1 MNFLLEIGTEEIPA
15 SYLVP
20 YSKQLKKLFTDE
32 FSKLNLNAQGIS
44 LDFTPRRIALFC
56 ENLAETQPVK
66 NEKLKGP
73 PASVAF
79 KEGVPT
85 KAAEAFA
92 KKTGIAIEKLETQ
105 TFDGR
110 EYLYAE
116 IQTGGSKAIDLLKES
131 IPVIIRKLRSPKSMR
146 WEDKPTIF
154 ARPIR
159 WLVALLGKEVIPVKL
174 DGLKADRISYG
185 HRFISPDKIIFE
197 SADPAIYKEKL
208 KSAYV
213 ILDSVEREQII
224 INQLL
229 SHGAIEERID
239 KFLVTTC
246 ANLVEWPNVIRG
258 TFPDSMLAL
267 PESVLENALKK
278 HQKSFLIYND
288 DGSVAAGFLSVTN
301 NDLDDEILIREGYE
315 RVILARLDDAKFFWD
330 EDKKQKLSD
339 KVEKLKNVVWQ
350 DELGSYFDK
359 TTRVCELVELIA
371 NKIGKQDL
379 AIPASRAA
387 YLSRADLTTA
397 MVNEFPNLQGIMGK
411 TYAAVVDDEPENV
424 CTAIEE
430 MYKPRSADDSLPKSK
445 EGALVS
451 IADRIDTLI
460 GCCAVG
466 LAPTGS
472 ADPYALRRQ
481 SLGMLKT
488 IIGHNLH
495 FSIKKL
501 LEDAAAKLKVDNSDK
516 AVNLVV
522 QIIQGRFETLLKEN
536 NVRYDVINAVISS
549 GWDDVSS
556 TTDKTAQ
563 LMEIVDL
570 EEFKKACTIVERCHN
585 ITKNADLSDTE
596 VDEQLFSE
604 KPENELWAEWKIA
617 KKDLEKSVEINDY
630 KLAVKNITGEFY
642 DKLNSFFDN
651 VRVNADDNK
660 IKINRLKLVRSI
672 RDTIVDKLAD
682 LSKIVFDAES

>member
-116 IQTGGSKAIDLLKES
+116 IQTGGAKAIDLLKES

-301 NDLDDEILIREGYE
+301 NDLDDEKLIRNGYE

-330 EDKKQKLSD
+330 EDKKEKLDSR
-339 KVEKLKNVVWQ
+339 VEKLKNIVFQ
-350 DELGSYFDK
+350 DKLGSYFDK
-359 TTRVCELVELIA
+359 TNRICELVVSMA
-371 NKIGKQDL
+371 NTINQKQL

-411 TYAAVVDDEPENV
+411 IYAHETDSEPENV
-424 CTAIEE
+424 CRAIEE
-430 MYKPRSADDSLPKSK
+430 MYKPRSADDSLPVSL

-451 IADRIDTLI
+451 IADRIDTLV

-466 LAPTGS
+466 LGPTGS

-488 IIGHNLH
+488 IIKHNLH

-501 LEDAAAKLKVDNSDK
+501 LEEAAAKFDLDNSCKTID
-516 AVNLVV
+516 LVI

-536 NVRYDVINAVISS
+536 GVRYDVINAVISS
-549 GWDDVSS
+549 GWDDI
-556 TTDKTAQ
+556 TNAADKAVQ
-563 LMEIVDL
+563 LTEIVDSP
-570 EEFKKACTIVERCHN
+570 EFQRACTIVERCYN
-585 ITKNADLSDTE
+585 ITKSAELLNTD
-596 VDEQLFSE
+596 VDENLFSE
-604 KPENELWAEWKIA
+604 QLERELWAEWKIA
-617 KKDLEKSVEINDY
+617 EKELGESIDNNDY
-630 KLAVKNITGEFY
+630 KSAVNNIAGEFY
-642 DKLNSFFDN
+642 DKLNVFFDD
-651 VRVNADDNK
+651 VRVNAEDDKLKN
-660 IKINRLKLVRSI
+660 NRLKLVRSI
-672 RDTIVDKLAD
+672 RDSLVNKLAD
-682 LSKIVFDAES
+682 LAKIVFDTK

>member
-15 SYLVP
+15 SYLKP
-20 YSKQLKKLFTDE
+20 YANQLRDLFNREIAKQEIKTG
-32 FSKLNLNAQGIS
+32 NICVAY
-44 LDFTPRRIALFC
+44 TPRRLTLFVN
-56 ENLAETQPVK
+56 EIDEQQPVK
-66 NEKLKGP
+66 NIDLKGP
-73 PASVAF
+73 PADIAF
-79 KEGVPT
+79 KDGVPT

-92 KKTGIAIEKLETQ
+92 KKCGIEIDKLETKD
-105 TFDGR
+105 FGGR
-110 EYLYAE
+110 EYLFANVT
-116 IQTGGSKAIDLLKES
+116 QGGGKVIDILPGIITSIAKKLK
-131 IPVIIRKLRSPKSMR
+131 SPKSMR
-146 WEDKPTIF
+146 WEDKPTVF

-159 WLVALLGKEVIPVKL
+159 WLMAVLGDEIVPVDF
-174 DGLKADRISYG
+174 DGLKSDRITFG
-185 HRFISPDKIIFE
+185 HRFISPEKIIID
-197 SADPAIYKEKL
+197 SADWKSYKEKL
-208 KSAYV
+208 MSAYV
-213 ILDSVEREQII
+213 VLEVDEREKII
-224 INQLL
+224 IEQLL
-229 SHGAIEERID
+229 AHGAIEKRID

-258 TFPDSMLAL
+258 SFPDSMLEL

-301 NDLDDEILIREGYE
+301 NDLDDEKLIREGYE

-359 TTRVCELVELIA
+359 TNRICELVDGIA
-371 NKIGKQDL
+371 KKIGKQNL
-379 AIPASRAA
+379 AAQASRAA

-397 MVNEFPNLQGIMGK
+397 MVCEFPNLQGIMGK

-430 MYKPRSADDSLPKSK
+430 MYKPRSADDSLPKSI

-451 IADRIDTLI
+451 IADRIDTLA
-460 GCCAVG
+460 GCCSVG
-466 LAPTGS
+466 LGPTGS

-488 IIGHNLH
+488 IISHNLH

-501 LEDAAAKLKVDNSDK
+501 LEDAVAKLKVDNSDK
-516 AVNLVV
+516 VVNMVV

-604 KPENELWAEWKIA
+604 KPENDLWAEWKIA
-617 KKDLEKSVEINDY
+617 KKDLERSVEVNDY
-630 KLAVKNITGEFY
+630 KSAVKNITGKFY

-651 VRVNADDNK
+651 VRVNAENEELK
-660 IKINRLKLVRSI
+660 TNRLKLVRSV
-672 RDTIVDKLAD
+672 RDIIVDKLAD
-682 LSKIVFDAES
+682 LSKIVFED